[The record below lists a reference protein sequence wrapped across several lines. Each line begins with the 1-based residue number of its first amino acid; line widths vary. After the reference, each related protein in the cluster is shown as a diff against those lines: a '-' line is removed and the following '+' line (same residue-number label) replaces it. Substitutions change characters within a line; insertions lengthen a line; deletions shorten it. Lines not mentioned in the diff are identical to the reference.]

1 MLIKK
6 SIIVFILILL
16 SFCYSLN
23 SVYSEDLNSL
33 QKMQNELAVLKSS
46 ELSSLV
52 FFSEY
57 DFVYDTK
64 LYYNPST
71 RDLIEKLSLA
81 EKHCENANVA
91 VAYYEYKKIIDTM
104 SPNDFYYMLIA
115 YNLTQRGFF
124 SLAHNA
130 MNKVEDKEIWAS
142 HIEAIRKYA
151 FPYVNL
157 KVTEEVFFAEL
168 LSDIVYNNMTNES
181 LARLSKSE
189 SSLANSDYGC
199 YLKSKA
205 YFAEKKEK
213 EALSEINKAL
223 AKNPQNMLY
232 LRFKAEILNALGKAK
247 DALFILNK
255 LPDESLLY
263 VENQKFKDKIKYY
276 TLTGSKEGSKKFNLA
291 YYFYLNK
298 DYQRAINE
306 LNLLLI
312 RGDNKQSGELL
323 GHIYLINGNY
333 IDAEKLYRKLLTKS
347 PKLAYAHKGLGDIY
361 LHNGKNALAYA
372 EYKTA
377 LKYNPKDCENYVGV
391 IVSSVKIGDV
401 KGAKKYLEKAKS
413 KFPNN
418 FKILYLCSR
427 LEYDKGKQFLKN
439 SLKYNPFYP
448 EGWLDLAG
456 DALVLDDTAS
466 AEEYVN
472 TAAFITKNSP
482 RYFYFKSILNTK
494 KKDEQ
499 TAYKDI
505 LRAKELYTMQVQD
518 KQEL

>member
-71 RDLIEKLSLA
+71 RDLIEKLSIA

-232 LRFKAEILNALGKAK
+232 LRFKAEIL
-247 DALFILNK
+247 
-255 LPDESLLY
+255 
-263 VENQKFKDKIKYY
+263 
-276 TLTGSKEGSKKFNLA
+276 
-291 YYFYLNK
+291 
-298 DYQRAINE
+298 
-306 LNLLLI
+306 
-312 RGDNKQSGELL
+312 
-323 GHIYLINGNY
+323 
-333 IDAEKLYRKLLTKS
+333 
-347 PKLAYAHKGLGDIY
+347 
-361 LHNGKNALAYA
+361 
-372 EYKTA
+372 
-377 LKYNPKDCENYVGV
+377 
-391 IVSSVKIGDV
+391 
-401 KGAKKYLEKAKS
+401 
-413 KFPNN
+413 
-418 FKILYLCSR
+418 
-427 LEYDKGKQFLKN
+427 
-439 SLKYNPFYP
+439 
-448 EGWLDLAG
+448 
-456 DALVLDDTAS
+456 
-466 AEEYVN
+466 
-472 TAAFITKNSP
+472 
-482 RYFYFKSILNTK
+482 
-494 KKDEQ
+494 
-499 TAYKDI
+499 
-505 LRAKELYTMQVQD
+505 
-518 KQEL
+518 